1 MDTTGSPSNQVVVN
15 NQLPSADTDRIY
27 RIISEFAEGFEVLSC
42 MPPGVAIFGSSRATP
57 HDRYYGVAED
67 IGRLLVQNGFAIL
80 TGAGPGIMEAA
91 NKGARAAGGPS
102 IGLNIQLPVE
112 QPINPYITTL
122 LNFRYFFVRKVMFVR
137 YSVAFVIIPGGF
149 GTLDELFESVTLIQT
164 QKIRSFPVVLV
175 GREYWQGLLDWLHG
189 TAVEQGRITS
199 EEMTIF
205 TVADTPEE
213 VLTAIQRARVTDRQ
227 PIP

>member
-1 MDTTGSPSNQVVVN
+1 MDTTDSPSNQVAVN
-15 NQLPSADTDRIY
+15 NQLPSADTEKIY

-149 GTLDELFESVTLIQT
+149 GTLE
-164 QKIRSFPVVLV
+164 
-175 GREYWQGLLDWLHG
+175 EYWQGLLDWLHG

-213 VLTAIQRARVTDRQ
+213 VLTAIQRAKVTDRQ

>member
-1 MDTTGSPSNQVVVN
+1 
-15 NQLPSADTDRIY
+15 
-27 RIISEFAEGFEVLSC
+27 
-42 MPPGVAIFGSSRATP
+42 
-57 HDRYYGVAED
+57 
-67 IGRLLVQNGFAIL
+67 
-80 TGAGPGIMEAA
+80 
-91 NKGARAAGGPS
+91 
-102 IGLNIQLPVE
+102 
-112 QPINPYITTL
+112 INPYTTTL

-137 YSVAFVIIPGGF
+137 YAVAFVIIPGGF

-189 TAVEQGRITS
+189 TAVERGRITS
-199 EEMTIF
+199 EEMAIF

-213 VLTAIQRARVTDRQ
+213 VLTAIQRAKVTDRQ